1 MHNDYAMWYSTMYM
15 REQRIQKPETSIGF
29 PHPELGV
36 LPLLE
41 RAQQHAFGDHR
52 EPLNDIII

>member
-1 MHNDYAMWYSTMYM
+1 MVFHYVYERTKDT
-15 REQRIQKPETSIGF
+15 ETRDLHGF